1 MTYQKL
7 SNAFVFPDQEPP
19 IINILYIDDWKI
31 GSKFGFCI
39 YFLFISSIE
48 FGISLSS
55 NCFMSVIFAVKKT
68 YVLYLRCQ
76 DMSLSYH
83 QIEVCY
89 LFHQDYALQSI
100 VCNSVKFMIIA
111 SNAYLVFYC
120 GFISYIVNAF
130 IKIMKC
136 QLFRCILVLCP
147 YKFRVLCF
155 KIILFAL
162 YNHIFLVYLLKIL

>member
-68 YVLYLRCQ
+68 YVLYLRC
-76 DMSLSYH
+76 
-83 QIEVCY
+83 
-89 LFHQDYALQSI
+89 
-100 VCNSVKFMIIA
+100 
-111 SNAYLVFYC
+111 
-120 GFISYIVNAF
+120 
-130 IKIMKC
+130 
-136 QLFRCILVLCP
+136 
-147 YKFRVLCF
+147 
-155 KIILFAL
+155 
-162 YNHIFLVYLLKIL
+162 